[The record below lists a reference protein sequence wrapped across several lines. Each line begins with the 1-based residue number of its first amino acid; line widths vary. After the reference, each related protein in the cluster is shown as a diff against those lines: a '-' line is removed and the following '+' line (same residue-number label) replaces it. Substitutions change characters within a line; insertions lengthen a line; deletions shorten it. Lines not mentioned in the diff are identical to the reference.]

1 MILKSVEMQG
11 FKSFA
16 DKIYLDFNSGITA
29 IVGPNGSG
37 KSNISDAI
45 RWVMGEQSIK
55 SLRGSKMED
64 VIFAGTESR
73 KALGF
78 AEVTLHLNNQDNI
91 FDIEF
96 PEVSVTRRLYRSGE
110 SEYYIN
116 KTLCRLKDVHELFM
130 DTGLGRDGYSMVGQ
144 GQIDSILSTKSEDRR
159 QIFEEASGI
168 SKYKYRKIEAE
179 RKLSHTND
187 NICRVNDI
195 LSELTKQLEPLKRQS
210 EKAKKFLVLRDEM
223 KELEINVSVVNI
235 DNKRAALTKLK
246 EDIDIYSSQ
255 IKNLENEL
263 SEIDQRISD
272 MFKKSDAVDSEAE
285 QKRNGDKALSDEI
298 NTHTNRNNIAEN
310 DIKHSQDSIKRLHS
324 EIAQNSSKAAEIE
337 DEAKKLNSELNSLTV
352 QREEIEKKSGE
363 VGAKT
368 AEFDSAVKNQSKI
381 IEDIRSAAIHGEAD
395 ISSKKSLIE
404 SKKIL
409 IDNFNSRVQSIDI
422 AINERE
428 AAKNDSGSKVEKLT
442 RDISDLYE
450 SIRQIKSVINS
461 IEEKYG
467 EKNAE
472 MQRLISEKNRS
483 NIDLGQLY
491 SKRKVLTDME
501 RSLEGYSRGVKSV
514 MSAYQK
520 RMIRNVKIHAPLS
533 QLISVDG
540 RYVTAIETA
549 LGSAAQNIVTD
560 TADDAKLSINYLKQN
575 RLGRATFL
583 PISSIKRRGRSF
595 GDVKGFP
602 GFIGA
607 ASELVQCDERFSAIV
622 DNILGGTAIVDN
634 IDNAVLMGKKYSH
647 KFKIV
652 TLGGDVVQAGG
663 AMTGGS
669 TLKSAGSL
677 SRGNE
682 IKELS
687 AKIDDSEALIVK
699 LTKDINSYSIECS
712 GLMEDSKNNNEKLTA
727 YNERLIQLTS
737 EKKMLEEIF
746 SSDHAELEKLSAERK
761 SLSSSIEE
769 LSAEISDIAL
779 EIERTETE
787 LSNLR
792 ERETEEQKLF
802 SELTGK
808 NESLAQTALKLSM
821 ERNSLIKDIERLNE
835 KLRGISREKSQ
846 LKAASEYKNTEI
858 SELKDRILELDSE
871 ITERRARIRECEAK
885 REDAAR
891 DLQQLIS
898 EKQRIDKEIKTQQ
911 ESSGNIRNSLLDLS
925 KQNAKTQ
932 TRYEN
937 LEGELEAIID
947 RLWEEYELTY
957 SDAAEN
963 ADLSSFD
970 YSSSASRIAELKKS
984 IKSLGNINIDSIEEY
999 KNVKERVDFLTLQTE
1014 DLQKSK
1020 RELNKL
1026 ISDMTAIMKER
1037 FSKQFSIINQN
1048 FSRVFSEL
1056 FGGGRANLSLA
1067 DPDNVLESGIEIEA
1081 QPPGKKLQ
1089 SLTLLSGGERAF
1101 TAIALLFA
1109 ILDVRPTPF
1118 CMLDEIEAALDDVN
1132 VYRFADYLKSYSS
1145 KTQFIVVTHRRGTME
1160 AANILYGVTMQEK
1173 GISKILS
1180 LNIDEVG
1187 K

>member
-1 MILKSVEMQG
+1 
-11 FKSFA
+11 
-16 DKIYLDFNSGITA
+16 
-29 IVGPNGSG
+29 
-37 KSNISDAI
+37 
-45 RWVMGEQSIK
+45 
-55 SLRGSKMED
+55 
-64 VIFAGTESR
+64 
-73 KALGF
+73 
-78 AEVTLHLNNQDNI
+78 
-91 FDIEF
+91 
-96 PEVSVTRRLYRSGE
+96 
-110 SEYYIN
+110 
-116 KTLCRLKDVHELFM
+116 
-130 DTGLGRDGYSMVGQ
+130 
-144 GQIDSILSTKSEDRR
+144 
-159 QIFEEASGI
+159 
-168 SKYKYRKIEAE
+168 
-179 RKLSHTND
+179 
-187 NICRVNDI
+187 
-195 LSELTKQLEPLKRQS
+195 
-210 EKAKKFLVLRDEM
+210 
-223 KELEINVSVVNI
+223 
-235 DNKRAALTKLK
+235 
-246 EDIDIYSSQ
+246 
-255 IKNLENEL
+255 
-263 SEIDQRISD
+263 
-272 MFKKSDAVDSEAE
+272 
-285 QKRNGDKALSDEI
+285 
-298 NTHTNRNNIAEN
+298 
-310 DIKHSQDSIKRLHS
+310 
-324 EIAQNSSKAAEIE
+324 
-337 DEAKKLNSELNSLTV
+337 
-352 QREEIEKKSGE
+352 
-363 VGAKT
+363 
-368 AEFDSAVKNQSKI
+368 
-381 IEDIRSAAIHGEAD
+381 
-395 ISSKKSLIE
+395 
-404 SKKIL
+404 
-409 IDNFNSRVQSIDI
+409 
-422 AINERE
+422 
-428 AAKNDSGSKVEKLT
+428 
-442 RDISDLYE
+442 
-450 SIRQIKSVINS
+450 
-461 IEEKYG
+461 
-467 EKNAE
+467 
-472 MQRLISEKNRS
+472 
-483 NIDLGQLY
+483 
-491 SKRKVLTDME
+491 
-501 RSLEGYSRGVKSV
+501 
-514 MSAYQK
+514 
-520 RMIRNVKIHAPLS
+520 
-533 QLISVDG
+533 
-540 RYVTAIETA
+540 
-549 LGSAAQNIVTD
+549 
-560 TADDAKLSINYLKQN
+560 
-575 RLGRATFL
+575 
-583 PISSIKRRGRSF
+583 
-595 GDVKGFP
+595 
-602 GFIGA
+602 
-607 ASELVQCDERFSAIV
+607 
-622 DNILGGTAIVDN
+622 
-634 IDNAVLMGKKYSH
+634 MGKKYSH